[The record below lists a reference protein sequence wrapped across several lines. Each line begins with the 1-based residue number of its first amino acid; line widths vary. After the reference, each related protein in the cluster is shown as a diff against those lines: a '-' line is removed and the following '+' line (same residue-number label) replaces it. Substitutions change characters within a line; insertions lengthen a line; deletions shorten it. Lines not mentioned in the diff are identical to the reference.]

1 MLKSYKKKQASPVKS
16 SKEISSSK
24 PKSVTK
30 NLTNKEIQEPKAAD
44 KIKTSK
50 TQIFVQNIL
59 QTNLFQK

>member
-1 MLKSYKKKQASPVKS
+1 MKS